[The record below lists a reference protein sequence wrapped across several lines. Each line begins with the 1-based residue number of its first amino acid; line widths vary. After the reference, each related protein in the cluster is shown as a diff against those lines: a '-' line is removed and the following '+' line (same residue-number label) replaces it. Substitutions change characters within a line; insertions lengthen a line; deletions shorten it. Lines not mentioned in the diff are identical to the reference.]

1 MIVARGYNRVDELT
15 LSESSYY
22 YKWTKS
28 LNVRQQLLKINK
40 DIFDHDLKLKFIKK
54 TEWKDDN
61 VIFNLI
67 ENNEYD
73 DLPF

>member
-1 MIVARGYNRVDELT
+1 MDQI
-15 LSESSYY
+15 
-22 YKWTKS
+22 
-28 LNVRQQLLKINK
+28 IK